1 MSTEELSPAAE
12 ARPGLPS
19 QALSPRA
26 LTQWRAEALAWGL
39 AAVVASIVLRSA
51 LDAADAPAWL
61 VDAIVPVT
69 TALALAAALTLPGL
83 RWRHWRY
90 AVDEQ
95 EIDLRHGTF
104 TIVRTVVPMARV
116 QHVET
121 RRTFGS
127 QIFDT
132 ASLAVHT
139 AAGAV
144 VIPLLDEAVARELR
158 DRIALYART
167 PDDDDRA

>member
-39 AAVVASIVLRSA
+39 AAVVASIVLRTRSTR
-51 LDAADAPAWL
+51 PT
-61 VDAIVPVT
+61 PRRGSSTPSSRVT